1 MNFEI
6 GKQYIVSVSENGI
19 IPIEEFS
26 DERYFDIEYDS
37 IDFLTDEEKVVIIN
51 NVLNNIRAEIEKKI
65 VKRPRLDF
73 KDSERDRNDAFLE
86 VLDIIDKYKAVVL
99 EGEEE

>member
-19 IPIEEFS
+19 VPIEEFS
-26 DERYFDIEYDS
+26 NERYFDIEYDS

-51 NVLNNIRAEIEKKI
+51 
-65 VKRPRLDF
+65 D
-73 KDSERDRNDAFLE
+73 
-86 VLDIIDKYKAVVL
+86 VLDKIKNEFIDRYPRNYANGLELGGRSCVFSLNDVLRIIDKYKVER
-99 EGEEE
+99 EGETEE

>member
-26 DERYFDIEYDS
+26 NERYFDIEYDS
-37 IDFLTDEEKVVIIN
+37 IDFLTDEEKIIIIN
-51 NVLNNIRAEIEKKI
+51 DVLDKVRAEIE
-65 VKRPRLDF
+65 RMDYLDIE
-73 KDSERDRNDAFLE
+73 DGSDGYDNYVDRYD
-86 VLDIIDKYKAVVL
+86 VLQIIDKYKEDKELA
-99 EGEEE
+99 EE